1 MAERPP
7 PAPFRNPSCIP
18 PAPSPSRRCYSM
30 LIGRS
35 PVRIS
40 FGGGGTDL
48 PSYYE
53 QFGGAV
59 LSTAINKY
67 FYTILGNR
75 DDGRIQVISSDLRLF
90 GNWSDLT
97 ALPAQNSGLEIPLA
111 VLKDLGADF
120 SADLFLASEIPP
132 GTGLGSSASVCV
144 NLLKVLTTYLRCP
157 SSKYDLAERA
167 YSITRFG
174 LGRHVGKQDEYAA
187 AFGGLNY
194 IRFGRDGTV
203 QVEPLHLEPGVL
215 SALQSNLLLFFTGAA
230 HHSWDILADQEESTR
245 LPAGPAVEALHQVKE
260 AAALMKEALLCG
272 DLEHFGHLLD
282 DAWQAKK
289 RVSHRISSPRIDHL
303 YQAARA
309 HGALGGK
316 ITGAGG
322 GGFLLLYSEP
332 ACQNDVRSAMQ
343 REGVQEMAFA
353 FDGQGAQVIVNDP
366 FIDHDEHAGTRWTF
380 LPLSAAVPV

>member
-1 MAERPP
+1 
-7 PAPFRNPSCIP
+7 
-18 PAPSPSRRCYSM
+18 M

-67 FYTILGNR
+67 FYTTLGNR
-75 DDGRIQVISSDLRLF
+75 ADGRIQVISSDLRLF

-97 ALPAQNSGLEIPLA
+97 ALPSHDSGLEIPLA
-111 VLKDLGADF
+111 VLKDLGADLA
-120 SADLFLASEIPP
+120 ADLFLASEIPP

-144 NLLKVLTTYLRCP
+144 NLLKVLTTYLHRP
-157 SSKYDLAERA
+157 LSNYDLAERA
-167 YSITRFG
+167 FRITRLG
-174 LGRHVGKQDEYAA
+174 LKRHVGKQDEYAA

-194 IRFGRDGTV
+194 IRFSPDGAT
-203 QVEPLHLEPGVL
+203 QVEPLHLDPGVL
-215 SALQSNLLLFFTGAA
+215 SALQSNLMLFFTGAA
-230 HHSWDILADQEESTR
+230 HHSWDILADQEKSTR
-245 LPAGPAVEALHQVKE
+245 LPEGPAVEALHQVKE
-260 AAALMKEALLCG
+260 TAATMKEALLCG

-289 RVSHRISSPRIDHL
+289 RVSHRISNPRIDHL
-303 YQAARA
+303 YEVARD
-309 HGALGGK
+309 HGVLGGK

-322 GGFLLLYSEP
+322 GGFLLLYCELTYQE
-332 ACQNDVRSAMQ
+332 AVRTALQ
-343 REGVQEMAFA
+343 REGLQEMAFA
-353 FDGQGAQVIVNDP
+353 FDAQGAQVIVNDP
-366 FIDHDEHAGTRWTF
+366 FIDHDEHSGTRWTF
-380 LPLSAAVPV
+380 QPVSSPAAV